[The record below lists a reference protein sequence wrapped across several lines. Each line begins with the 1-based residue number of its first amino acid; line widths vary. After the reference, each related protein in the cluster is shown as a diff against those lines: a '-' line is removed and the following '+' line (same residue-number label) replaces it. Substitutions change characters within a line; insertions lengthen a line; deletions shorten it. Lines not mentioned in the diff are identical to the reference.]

1 MVALP
6 SATFVVTATFRNATP
21 THVNAS
27 AEVFEL
33 DQLHESLY
41 DEADPVTNIAAPC
54 LVGADASAGRR
65 ALCSVA
71 RGLRSGLPPVL
82 RPAFA
87 EICEKRWGI
96 GRPKKPRRA
105 HDVHD
110 AL

>member
-1 MVALP
+1 M
-6 SATFVVTATFRNATP
+6 VTATFINATRG
-21 THVNAS
+21 NAS

-33 DQLHESLY
+33 GQLHESLY
-41 DEADPVTNIAAPC
+41 GEADPVTNIAAPC
-54 LVGADASAGRR
+54 NGGADASAGRR
-65 ALCSVA
+65 ALCSVV
-71 RGLRSGLPPVL
+71 RGSRSGLPPVL

-96 GRPKKPRRA
+96 GRLKKLRRV

>member
-1 MVALP
+1 MVLCTLP
-6 SATFVVTATFRNATP
+6 STT
-21 THVNAS
+21 

-33 DQLHESLY
+33 GALHESLY
-41 DEADPVTNIAAPC
+41 GEVDPVTNVAAPC
-54 LVGADASAGRR
+54 NGGADASAGRR

>member
-1 MVALP
+1 MNL
-6 SATFVVTATFRNATP
+6 
-21 THVNAS
+21 
-27 AEVFEL
+27 
-33 DQLHESLY
+33 
-41 DEADPVTNIAAPC
+41 AAVC
-54 LVGADASAGRR
+54 NGGADASAGRR

-71 RGLRSGLPPVL
+71 RGLRSGIPQVL